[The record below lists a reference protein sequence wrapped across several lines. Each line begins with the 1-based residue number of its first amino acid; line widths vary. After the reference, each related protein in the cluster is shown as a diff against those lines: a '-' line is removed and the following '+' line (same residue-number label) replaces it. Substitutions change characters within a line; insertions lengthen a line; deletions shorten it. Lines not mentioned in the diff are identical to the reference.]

1 MKKILSIIP
10 VLIFSLYSSAD
21 VNYLSLGTVN
31 GDVSSDGLSAD
42 FDAVGISYTSA
53 TEKVVF
59 GGSVSIGEMDV
70 AGYNLD
76 YVADSLS
83 IGYGFTDIS
92 TGSFVIGASYSRV
105 EMQFPGTSNL
115 KTTSTDGYIGYYK
128 ISGEGVD
135 YSITYEDSV
144 LSANLTVPLGTSSW
158 RARLGIAN
166 SDDGDSISIGV
177 RYLF

>member
-1 MKKILSIIP
+1 M
-10 VLIFSLYSSAD
+10 
-21 VNYLSLGTVN
+21 
-31 GDVSSDGLSAD
+31 
-42 FDAVGISYTSA
+42 
-53 TEKVVF
+53 
-59 GGSVSIGEMDV
+59 
-70 AGYNLD
+70 
-76 YVADSLS
+76 
-83 IGYGFTDIS
+83 
-92 TGSFVIGASYSRV
+92 IGASYSRV

-177 RYLF
+177 GVLILNTIPQHSP